1 MHVRL
6 CRVFLP
12 LVAIAGL
19 SISVGA
25 QAQPRDDVH
34 WSITPYLWGTKTK
47 VDLSLRDTNL
57 GSGVIS
63 FSDLLDV
70 LDAAFMVHA
79 ETGAGRWSAFMDLT
93 YLSTSDTRERPL
105 LTIDTDSEQTFLD
118 AVAVF
123 WPGGAGSALSLF
135 GGLRYSG
142 FDDRYRFIAG
152 GTVVGTQRSTD
163 DYYDALLG
171 LRYRFDLSERWAL
184 LTRGDLSFGDSEG
197 TLLLQANFAYA
208 VGARR
213 QNRILFGYQYKQ
225 AEFKS
230 GDVRTDFTY
239 GGPMAGFNFRF

>member
-1 MHVRL
+1 MDTRL
-6 CRVFLP
+6 SRVFLP

-19 SISVGA
+19 SICVGA
-25 QAQPRDDVH
+25 QAQPRDDTQ

-57 GSGVIS
+57 GSGVIT
-63 FSDLLDV
+63 FPDLLDV
-70 LDAAFMVHA
+70 LDGAFMVHA
-79 ETGAGRWSAFMDLT
+79 ETGAGRWSAFVDLT

-123 WPGGAGSALSLF
+123 WPGGTGSPLSLF

-142 FDDRYRFIAG
+142 FDDRYRFSAG
-152 GTVVGTQRSTD
+152 GDVLATQRSSD

-171 LRYRFDLSERWAL
+171 LRYRFDLSDRWAL

-197 TLLLQANFAYA
+197 TFLVQANFAYT
-208 VGARR
+208 VGSRR
-213 QNRILFGYQYKQ
+213 QNRVLFGYQYKQ

-230 GDVRTDFTY
+230 GEVKTDFTY
-239 GGPMAGFNFRF
+239 SGPMAGFNFRF